1 MQPSNAHAEERPVTY
16 QDLTLEHDGQIAIM
30 TLRRPEKLNALGAV
44 LHDEIEAVCAEVGSD
59 DDVRALII
67 TGEGR
72 GFSAGADLTSGR
84 TEDPDAVPS
93 QDERLDEYGWV
104 GRQAM
109 AVYGLEKPTIAAV
122 NGVAVGAGMSLAL
135 ACDLRVGTPQSR
147 FKTVFIERNLS
158 PDSGMSYF
166 LPRIVGYSKA
176 VDLIFTS
183 RAILGEEAYELGLLN
198 RFVADHEQLLEE
210 SLKLAN
216 EIAVWP
222 PLAMRAAKRTVQ
234 RNLQADDLTEA
245 LRNESVGL
253 RFSGRAPN
261 DAKES
266 RASFLEKRP
275 PRFTGT

>member
-1 MQPSNAHAEERPVTY
+1 MTY
-16 QDLTLEHDGQIAIM
+16 QDLTLERDGSIAIM

-44 LHDEIEAVCAEVGSD
+44 IHDEIEAACAEVGSD
-59 DDVRALII
+59 DAVRALII

-84 TEDPDAVPS
+84 TTDPDAVPP

-135 ACDLRVGTPQSR
+135 ACDLRVGSGQSR

-183 RAILGEEAYELGLLN
+183 RAILGEEAHELGLLN
-198 RFVADHEQLLEE
+198 RLVDHDQLLEE

-222 PLAMRAAKRTVQ
+222 PLAMRSAKRTVQ
-234 RNLQADDLTEA
+234 RNLQADDLAEA
-245 LRNESVGL
+245 LRNETSGL
-253 RFSGRAPN
+253 RFAGLAPN

-266 RASFLEKRP
+266 RASFAEKRP
-275 PRFTGT
+275 PTFTGT

>member
-1 MQPSNAHAEERPVTY
+1 MTY
-16 QDLTLEHDGQIAIM
+16 QDLTLERDGHVAIM

-44 LHDEIEAVCAEVGSD
+44 LHDEIEAVSAEIAND
-59 DDVRALII
+59 DDVRVLIV

-84 TEDPDAVPS
+84 TIDPDAIPP
-93 QDERLDEYGWV
+93 QQERLDEYGWV

-109 AVYGLEKPTIAAV
+109 AIYNLPKPTIAAV
-122 NGVAVGAGMSLAL
+122 NGVAAGAGMSLAL

-166 LPRIVGYSKA
+166 LPRIVGYSRA

-183 RAILGEEAYELGLLN
+183 RSIQGEEARDLGLLD
-198 RFVADHEQLLEE
+198 RYVEE
-210 SLKLAN
+210 DKLMEETLRLAN

-222 PLAMRAAKRTVQ
+222 PLAMQSAKRVTQ
-234 RNLQADDLTEA
+234 RNLQADDLAEG

-253 RFSGRAPN
+253 GFARRSPN

-266 RASFLEKRP
+266 RLSFVEKRP
-275 PRFTGT
+275 PNFTGT

>member
-1 MQPSNAHAEERPVTY
+1 MTY
-16 QDLTLEHDGQIAIM
+16 QDLTLERDGPIAIM

-59 DDVRALII
+59 DEVRALII

-84 TEDPDAVPS
+84 TADPDAVPS
-93 QDERLDEYGWV
+93 QDDRLDEYGWV

-183 RAILGEEAYELGLLN
+183 RAILGEEAHELGLLN
-198 RFVADHEQLLEE
+198 RLVEPDHLLEE

-234 RNLQADDLTEA
+234 RNLQADDLAEA
-245 LRNESVGL
+245 LRNETAGL
-253 RFSGRAPN
+253 RFSGLAPN

-275 PRFTGT
+275 PKFTGT

>member
-1 MQPSNAHAEERPVTY
+1 MTY
-16 QDLTLEHDGQIAIM
+16 QDLTLERDGKIAVM

-44 LHDEIEAVCAEVGSD
+44 LHDEIEAVCAEVGAD
-59 DDVRALII
+59 DDIRALII

-84 TEDPDAVPS
+84 TVDPDAVPPQS
-93 QDERLDEYGWV
+93 ERLDEFGWV

-135 ACDLRVGTPQSR
+135 ACDLRVGSSQSR

-166 LPRIVGYSKA
+166 LPRIVGYSTA

-183 RAILGEEAYELGLLN
+183 RSVMGEEAQQLGLLD
-198 RFVADHEQLLEE
+198 RLVDHEELLDEA
-210 SLKLAN
+210 LKLAN

-234 RNLQADDLTEA
+234 RNLQADDLREA
-245 LRNESVGL
+245 LRNESSGL
-253 RFSGRAPN
+253 CFSGLAPN

-266 RASFLEKRP
+266 RLSFSEKRP
-275 PRFTGT
+275 PNFTGT

>member
-1 MQPSNAHAEERPVTY
+1 MHPSIRYPEERPVTY
-16 QDLTLEHDGQIAIM
+16 QDLTLERDGQIAIM
-30 TLRRPEKLNALGAV
+30 TLRRSEKLNALGAV
-44 LHDEIEAVCAEVGSD
+44 LHDEIEAVCAEVGAD

-72 GFSAGADLTSGR
+72 GFSAGADLTGDR
-84 TEDPDAVPS
+84 TADPDAVPP
-93 QDERLDEYGWV
+93 QDQRLDEYGWV

-135 ACDLRVGTPQSR
+135 ACDLRVGTPRSR

-166 LPRIVGYSKA
+166 LPRIVGYSRA

-183 RAILGEEAYELGLLN
+183 RSVIGEEAHQLGLLD
-198 RFVADHEQLLEE
+198 RFVEEDQLMEE
-210 SLKLAN
+210 SLRVAN

-234 RNLQADDLTEA
+234 RNLQADDLSEA
-245 LRNESVGL
+245 LRNETAGL
-253 RFSGRAPN
+253 RFAGRAPN

-266 RASFLEKRP
+266 RLSFLEKRP
-275 PRFTGT
+275 PNFTGT

>member
-1 MQPSNAHAEERPVTY
+1 MTY
-16 QDLTLEHDGQIAIM
+16 QDLSLEHDGPIAIM

-44 LHDEIEAVCAEVGSD
+44 IHDEIEAVCAAVGAD
-59 DDVRALII
+59 DEVRALII

-72 GFSAGADLTSGR
+72 GFSAGADLTGGRSG
-84 TEDPDAVPS
+84 DPEAAPS
-93 QDERLDEYGWV
+93 QDARLDEYGWV

-135 ACDLRVGTPQSR
+135 ACDLRVGTAQSR

-166 LPRIVGYSKA
+166 LPRIVGYSRA

-183 RAILGEEAYELGLLN
+183 RSVMGEEARQLGLLD
-198 RFVADHEQLLEE
+198 RLVDEDALLEE

-222 PLAMRAAKRTVQ
+222 PLAMRASKRTVQ
-234 RNLQADDLTEA
+234 RNLQADDLSEA
-245 LRNESVGL
+245 LRNETAGL
-253 RFSGRAPN
+253 RFAGLAPN

-266 RASFLEKRP
+266 RLSFLEKRP
-275 PRFTGT
+275 PNFTGT

>member
-1 MQPSNAHAEERPVTY
+1 MTY
-16 QDLTLEHDGQIAIM
+16 QDLTLERDGKIAIM
-30 TLRRPEKLNALGAV
+30 TLRRPEKLNALGGM
-44 LHDEIEAVCAEVGSD
+44 LHDEIEAVCAEVGAD

-84 TEDPDAVPS
+84 TVDPDARPS
-93 QDERLDEYGWV
+93 QDSRLDEYGWV

-135 ACDLRVGTPQSR
+135 ACDLRVGSAQSR

-183 RAILGEEAYELGLLN
+183 RSIMGEEAHELGLLN
-198 RFVADHEQLLEE
+198 RFVEHDQLIEE

-222 PLAMRAAKRTVQ
+222 PLAMRSAKRTVQ
-234 RNLQADDLTEA
+234 RNLQADDLSEA
-245 LRNESVGL
+245 LRNETAGL
-253 RFSGRAPN
+253 RFAGLAPN

-266 RASFLEKRP
+266 RLSFSEKRP
-275 PRFTGT
+275 PNFTGT

>member
-1 MQPSNAHAEERPVTY
+1 MTY
-16 QDLTLEHDGQIAIM
+16 QDLTLERDGQIAIM

-44 LHDEIEAVCAEVGSD
+44 LHDEIEAVCAEVGAD

-84 TEDPDAVPS
+84 TDDPDAVPPQS
-93 QDERLDEYGWV
+93 ERLDEYGWV

-135 ACDLRVGTPQSR
+135 ACDLRVGTPQTR

-183 RAILGEEAYELGLLN
+183 RAILGEEAHELGLLN
-198 RFVADHEQLLEE
+198 RFVADHDQLLEE

-234 RNLQADDLTEA
+234 RNLQADDLAEG

-253 RFSGRAPN
+253 RFSGLSPN

-275 PRFTGT
+275 PTFTGT